1 MRKKGRSIY
10 LKMRNWDRC
19 QWHVSAEHPWSLHW
33 KALDSISE
41 LAHLPAG
48 MGWDPVIL
56 AFGPVLSWNQERL
69 RITRR
74 TLCLVVGQLW
84 RKLVYPFQQYPWALE
99 PLVDPEVTLS
109 EKQDCVRSLFSCKD
123 YQLDAFARQLCDT
136 VPQHAMLEPDTLK
149 FLEAVL
155 QHVVLT
161 STFIERVF
169 SRLSEWA
176 DVKGHSPKLSRIAAK
191 HISGRFQQST
201 QLWRKRV
208 LKQQTATKCNI
219 SRPAWG
225 HSRTK
230 GKCANGWHVFS
241 QEYLLQNL
249 RRTSQE
255 RQRAALRAWRGCT
268 LEEKMRYSRL
278 AQARNAAAS
287 LAASQAAAATEGGNA
302 LPAGSPC
309 NVGAWWFPT
318 CPPCCP

>member
-1 MRKKGRSIY
+1 
-10 LKMRNWDRC
+10 
-19 QWHVSAEHPWSLHW
+19 
-33 KALDSISE
+33 
-41 LAHLPAG
+41 
-48 MGWDPVIL
+48 MGSSYL

-99 PLVDPEVTLS
+99 PLVDPEVSLS
-109 EKQDCVRSLFSCKD
+109 EKQDCVRSLFSCND
-123 YQLDAFARQLCDT
+123 CQLDAFARQLRDT
-136 VPQHAMLEPDTLK
+136 VPQHAMLEPGTLK

-155 QHVVLT
+155 QRVVPT

-208 LKQQTATKCNI
+208 LKQQAATKRNI
-219 SRPAWG
+219 SRPAWS

-249 RRTSQE
+249 GGTLQE

-268 LEEKMRYSRL
+268 LEEKKRYSRL
-278 AQARNAAAS
+278 AQARNVAAS
-287 LAASQAAAATEGGNA
+287 LAASQAAAATEGGDA

-309 NVGAWWFPT
+309 GVGTPDGFPLARHVVLSNQSQMNTMSTQFNNDCNCLLPENADAFVGACAKGAISFI
-318 CPPCCP
+318 

>member
-1 MRKKGRSIY
+1 
-10 LKMRNWDRC
+10 
-19 QWHVSAEHPWSLHW
+19 
-33 KALDSISE
+33 
-41 LAHLPAG
+41 
-48 MGWDPVIL
+48 
-56 AFGPVLSWNQERL
+56 
-69 RITRR
+69 
-74 TLCLVVGQLW
+74 
-84 RKLVYPFQQYPWALE
+84 
-99 PLVDPEVTLS
+99 
-109 EKQDCVRSLFSCKD
+109 
-123 YQLDAFARQLCDT
+123 
-136 VPQHAMLEPDTLK
+136 MLEPDTLK

-155 QHVVLT
+155 QRVVLT
-161 STFIERVF
+161 SSTFIERVF

-176 DVKGHSPKLSRIAAK
+176 DVKGRSPKLSSIAAK

-219 SRPAWG
+219 SRPAWS

-302 LPAGSPC
+302 LPAGSSC
-309 NVGAWWFPT
+309 NVGA
-318 CPPCCP
+318 